1 MVQLENRI
9 MADLRIQNAFQ
20 KIYSHAA
27 DPENDAQLGIQV
39 TVASVRDIDNSDR
52 LMWGAFAGQANT
64 KALLEVREKAT
75 DKLLGSAQ
83 VEGLSSGGSVMAG
96 TTGEAVD
103 RVADEVV
110 KIILENR

>member
-9 MADLRIQNAFQ
+9 MADLRIQNVFQ
-20 KIYSHAA
+20 KVYSHAA
-27 DPENDAQLGIQV
+27 DPENDAQLGIRV
-39 TVASVRDIDNSDR
+39 TVASVRDVDNTDR

-83 VEGLSSGGSVMAG
+83 VEGISSGGSVMAG

-110 KIILENR
+110 MIILENK